1 MMTKVI
7 IGNEVMY
14 FEDTLNACIKKYLND
29 YDIFDIKFNAE
40 NDEEAQALLTALIIF
55 KPKSDKK

>member
-1 MMTKVI
+1 MTKVI
-7 IGNEVMY
+7 IGTEVMY

-40 NDEEAQALLTALIIF
+40 NDKEAQALLTALVIF